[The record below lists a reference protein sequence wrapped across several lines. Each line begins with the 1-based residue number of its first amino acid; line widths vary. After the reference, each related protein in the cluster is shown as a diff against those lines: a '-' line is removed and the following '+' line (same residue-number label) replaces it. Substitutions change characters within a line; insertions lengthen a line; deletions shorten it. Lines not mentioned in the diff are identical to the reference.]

1 MQRIPRIPRTPRTP
15 PTPRV
20 AQQTNTSLLFMY
32 GGALA
37 PARVR
42 EDVDRRPEH
51 YDEHSLG
58 VLERLERGEKVTLN
72 DANDLFY
79 TWMAASA
86 DVAAPE
92 RDEPKNTTDEED
104 DLAAIEAAERGES
117 WFLELD
123 KDRG

>member
-1 MQRIPRIPRTPRTP
+1 
-15 PTPRV
+15 
-20 AQQTNTSLLFMY
+20 MY

-51 YDEHSLG
+51 YDEHSLA